1 MIEANV
7 IVMNGNKISEELASD
22 CLASG
27 KKFGLEITK
36 FNAVWGDSVEKEYN
50 NYNLKPFPGLYPF
63 WKFWKFYS
71 LFKNHNI
78 HHCNSYMRMH
88 G

>member
-27 KKFGLEITK
+27 KKFGLEITLHK
-36 FNAVWGDSVEKEYN
+36 
-50 NYNLKPFPGLYPF
+50 
-63 WKFWKFYS
+63 KFYS
-71 LFKNHNI
+71 
-78 HHCNSYMRMH
+78 
-88 G
+88 